1 MCGIAGV
8 AGLHDS
14 HSGERLVGEMLQTL
28 ARRGPDGEG
37 IERWSTAVLGHRR
50 LAIFDL
56 SDAGKQPMLSPDR
69 RIGVTFNGAIYN
81 FQELRGELERQGYRF
96 TSRTDT
102 EVLVH
107 GYDAWGIEQL
117 VAKLHGMFAF
127 ALWDDVGRDL
137 YLVRD
142 RLGVKPL
149 LFAQRN
155 GSIAFAST
163 ATALHRCGFAD
174 EVDPQAV
181 ADYLEFGFVTEDRSI
196 YAGVS
201 KLPAA
206 HIARWRDGELDLH
219 EYWRVG
225 TPSQQKIS
233 FDDAVEET
241 ERLFLDAVR
250 MRLQADV
257 PVGALL
263 SGGIDS
269 SLVCWGI
276 SHLGG
281 DITAYTVATPGDEWD
296 ESADAAATAREL
308 HLNHRVLAVE
318 AHSAPGMDHLLN
330 AYGEPFAVASAFG
343 MLAVSE
349 AVKAQATV
357 LLTGDGGDDVFL
369 GYPRHRHY
377 AASQQLANVIPP
389 ALAKSWRSART
400 VVPKRGALRRA
411 VHFMDYATGGLGAIT
426 RVYDGLPFYEE
437 RGIAGERMRG
447 LNVSARSLPVS
458 IDAARRALVDY
469 LDFEQKT
476 RFVAEYMTKV
486 DGATMYY
493 GLEARSPFLDQELW
507 NFASSL
513 PYGLRMHRGKLKAIL
528 REIARR
534 RIGPRVAAGKKR
546 GFGIPVQRWIAS
558 RWRTSFEE
566 TFDDSV
572 LQREGWIHAEPVLRA
587 LRAVP
592 DGEAAP
598 HQLWYL
604 YVLEQWMRRS
614 TATHNQSPVVGT
626 LAPNDSAAGPVG
638 RGLSPLV
645 PDVRDLPR

>member
-8 AGLHDS
+8 AGVHDPIA
-14 HSGERLVGEMLQTL
+14 GESLVAAMLQTL

-37 IERWSTAVLGHRR
+37 VERWSSAVLGHRR

-81 FQELRGELERQGYRF
+81 FHELRSQLERQGYRF
-96 TSRTDT
+96 SSRTDT

-107 GYDAWGIEQL
+107 GYDAWGIDQL

-127 ALWDDVGRDL
+127 ALWDDARREL

-149 LFAQRN
+149 LYAQRN

-163 ATALHRCGFAD
+163 ATALHRGGFAD
-174 EVDPQAV
+174 DIDPQAV

-196 YAGVS
+196 FEGVT

-206 HIARWRDGELDLH
+206 HIARWRDGEVQVH

-225 TPSQQKIS
+225 TPTQQKIG
-233 FDDAVEET
+233 FDEAVEET

-276 SHLGG
+276 SHVGG

-308 HLNHRVLAVE
+308 HLNHRVLPVDAL
-318 AHSAPGMDHLLN
+318 SAPGMNELLD

-343 MLAVSE
+343 MLAVSK
-349 AVKAQATV
+349 AVKEQATV

-377 AASQQLANVIPP
+377 AASQQLATVIPP
-389 ALAKSWRSART
+389 ALARSWRHARR

-411 VHFMDYATGGLGAIT
+411 VHFIDYATGGLGAIT
-426 RVYDGLPFYEE
+426 SVYDGLPFYEE
-437 RGIAGERMRG
+437 RGIAGDRMQG
-447 LNVSARSLPVS
+447 VSVSARALPIS
-458 IDAARRALVDY
+458 IEAARRALDDY

-558 RWRTSFEE
+558 RWRASFEE
-566 TFDDSV
+566 TFCDSA
-572 LQREGWIHAEPVLRA
+572 LQREGWIRAEPVLDA

-592 DGEAAP
+592 DGETAP

-604 YVLEQWMRRS
+604 YVLEQWMREANATRS
-614 TATHNQSPVVGT
+614 LSRPELMPVSE
-626 LAPNDSAAGPVG
+626 SA
-638 RGLSPLV
+638 S
-645 PDVRDLPR
+645 